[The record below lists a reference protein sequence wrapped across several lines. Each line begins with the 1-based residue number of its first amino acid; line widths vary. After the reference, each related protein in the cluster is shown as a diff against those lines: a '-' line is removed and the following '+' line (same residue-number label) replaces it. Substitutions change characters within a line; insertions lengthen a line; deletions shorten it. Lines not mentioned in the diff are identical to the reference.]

1 MTTEAPLN
9 RRIVL
14 AQRPIGSPTAADF
27 RLEEVPLPELADG
40 QVLLRTLYL
49 SIDPYMRARMSDAP
63 SYAQPVAIDA
73 VMVGATVC
81 RVEASRS
88 SSLAVGD
95 VVLSMNGWQDY
106 AAVSTKGLMKI
117 DASLAPPSYSL
128 GVLGMT
134 GFTAYVGLLDIGQAK
149 EGDTV
154 LVSAA
159 TGAVGGTV
167 GQIAKLKGCRAV
179 GIAGG
184 DDKCEYAVNT
194 LGYDACINHYDE
206 DFAEQLAAACPNGV
220 DVYFENVGGN
230 PLMAAIPLLN
240 VGARVA
246 LCGIIA
252 WLNGP
257 APGPIDTAPQIM
269 RALLNKRASVQGFVI
284 TDHYAT
290 RHADFRRDMSQWVKE
305 GKIHYREDVIEGLER
320 APFALMGL
328 LRGDNFGKVVV
339 RVEKTEA
346 T

>member
-1 MTTEAPLN
+1 MTTDTPIN

-14 AQRPIGSPTAADF
+14 AQRPIGAPTAVDF
-27 RLEEVPLPELADG
+27 RLEEVAMPELSDG

-73 VMVGATVC
+73 VMIGATVC

-88 SSLAVGD
+88 PSYAVGD
-95 VVLSMNGWQDY
+95 VVLSMNGWQEY
-106 AAVSTKGLMKI
+106 AAVPSKGLMKI
-117 DASLAPPSYSL
+117 DTSLAPASYSL

-149 EGDTV
+149 EGHTV

-167 GQIAKLKGCRAV
+167 GQIAKLKGCRVV

-184 DDKCEYAVNT
+184 ADKCEYAVNT
-194 LGYDACINHYDE
+194 LGYDACINHYDD
-206 DFAEQLAAACPNGV
+206 DFAEQLAAACPQGV
-220 DVYFENVGGN
+220 DVLFENVGGN
-230 PLMAAIPLLN
+230 PLMASIPLLN

-246 LCGIIA
+246 LCGMIA

-257 APGPIDTAPQIM
+257 APGAVDTAPQIM
-269 RALLNKRASVQGFVI
+269 RALLNKRAHIQGFVI

-290 RHADFRRDMSQWVKE
+290 RYADFRRDMSQWVKE
-305 GKIHYREDVIEGLER
+305 GKIQYREDVIEGLER
-320 APFALMGL
+320 APLALMGL

-339 RVEKTEA
+339 RVA
-346 T
+346 

>member
-1 MTTEAPLN
+1 MTTDAVLN

-27 RLEEVPLPELADG
+27 RLEEVPMPELADG

-81 RVEASRS
+81 RVEATRS
-88 SSLAVGD
+88 TSLAVGD

-106 AAVSTKGLMKI
+106 AAVSTKGLLKI
-117 DASLAPPSYSL
+117 DTSLAPASYSL

-159 TGAVGGTV
+159 TGAVGGAV
-167 GQIAKLKGCRAV
+167 GQIAKLTGCRAV

-184 DDKCEYAVNT
+184 IDKCEYAVNT

-206 DFAEQLAAACPNGV
+206 DFAEQLAVACPNGV

-257 APGPIDTAPQIM
+257 SPGPIDTAPQIM
-269 RALLNKRASVQGFVI
+269 RALLNKRARVQGFVI

-305 GKIHYREDVIEGLER
+305 GKIQYREDVIEGLER
-320 APFALMGL
+320 APFALIGL
-328 LRGDNFGKVVV
+328 LRGDNFGKLVVKV
-339 RVEKTEA
+339 GEA
-346 T
+346 

>member
-1 MTTEAPLN
+1 MNVTMTTEAPLN

-14 AQRPIGSPTAADF
+14 AQRPIGSPTPTDF
-27 RLEEVPLPELADG
+27 RLEESPLPEPAEG
-40 QVLLRTLYL
+40 EVLLRTLYL

-73 VMVGATVC
+73 LMVGATVS
-81 RVEASRS
+81 RVEASRAP
-88 SSLAVGD
+88 SLAVGD

-106 AAVSTKGLMKI
+106 AVAPSKGLLKL

-128 GVLGMT
+128 GVLGMP
-134 GFTAYVGLLDIGQAK
+134 GFTAYVGLLDIGQVK
-149 EGDTV
+149 EGQTV

-184 DDKCEYAVNT
+184 ADKCEHAVKM

-206 DFAEQLAAACPNGV
+206 DFAEQLAAACPQGV
-220 DVYFENVGGN
+220 DVLFENVGGN
-230 PLMAAIPLLN
+230 PLMASIPLLN
-240 VGARVA
+240 VGAHVA
-246 LCGIIA
+246 LCGLIA

-257 APGPIDTAPQIM
+257 SPDAVDTAPQIM
-269 RALLNKRASVQGFVI
+269 RALLNKRAHIQGFVI
-284 TDHYAT
+284 TDHYAR
-290 RHADFRRDMSQWVKE
+290 RHADFRRDMSQWIRE

-320 APFALMGL
+320 APLALIGL
-328 LRGDNFGKVVV
+328 LRGDNFGKVVIKV
-339 RVEKTEA
+339 A
-346 T
+346 D